1 MNFLVHDF
9 VRPVL
14 LNERLNSLGICKLM
28 NIQDDHFILGFF
40 NDTTSEIIEE
50 IT

>member
-1 MNFLVHDF
+1 MNFFLDDF

-28 NIQDDHFILGFF
+28 NIQDDHFIWVF
-40 NDTTSEIIEE
+40 
-50 IT
+50 